1 MHFNQKTLGPKDMQP
16 LCGFDASMLK
26 EWRRL
31 DLLEGIGKLES
42 NGRWKYSVR
51 EAVMLA
57 ICNSLRL
64 ANLPGYVAIKVAKD
78 IHDDVL
84 KTADFYGSNV
94 EPDFKLLAIW
104 NNEASGQN
112 PQFQGFSQYPP
123 WETYAADDFEEI
135 YRFIQAPAPIV
146 VDLHKIA
153 KAFPDALMAAMLTA
167 MEELR
172 RWRLAR
178 KPMPR
183 IP

>member
-1 MHFNQKTLGPKDMQP
+1 MHLNQKTLGPKDMHP

-31 DLLEGIGKLES
+31 ELLEGIGKLQS

-51 EAVMLA
+51 EAVILA

-84 KTADFYGSNV
+84 KTAGFYGLRTHAG
-94 EPDFKLLAIW
+94 FRLLAIW
-104 NNEASGQN
+104 NNEASGPN
-112 PQFQGFSQYPP
+112 PQFTGFSQYPP
-123 WETYAADDFEEI
+123 WETYPADDFEEI

-146 VDLHKIA
+146 VDLHKIT
-153 KAFPDALMAAMLTA
+153 KAFPDALKAAMLTA

-172 RWRLAR
+172 
-178 KPMPR
+178 
-183 IP
+183 